1 MHVLYFHQ
9 HFSTPAG
16 STGIRSYKMA
26 KKLIEYG
33 HTVTVVCGSYK
44 GANTGL
50 VHSFKNNVREGNVDG
65 IHVVEFNLAYA
76 NQDSFLKRTAIFLRF
91 AYLSMKYALSAK
103 YDLIFATSTPLTI
116 ALPGLVGKWCRRKP
130 FIFEVRDLW
139 PELPRE
145 MGVITNPIILK
156 LMGLVEWM
164 AYKSADALIALSP
177 GIQKGILRF
186 QKDEKRV
193 TIIPN
198 GSDIDLFAGSHK
210 SVRPKGVEE
219 HHLMAIFAGTHGIAN
234 GLQSIINSAKILK
247 ERQCDD
253 VRFVLIGQGKLKDR
267 LIQQANELGLD
278 NIIFLDPV
286 DKDQLSQLLACADI
300 GMQILANVPAFY
312 DGTSPNKFFDYI
324 AAGLPVLINYPGWLA
339 EKISNTGCGVVVE
352 PDNAEAFCDALINL
366 AKNRQQLSQMGES
379 ALMLAKSQFDRDLL
393 SKNFVMWLERWA

>member
-26 KKLIEYG
+26 KKLIEHG

-50 VHSFKNNVREGNVDG
+50 LNPFKNRVREGNVDG
-65 IHVVEFNLAYA
+65 IHVVEFDLAYA
-76 NQDSFLKRTAIFLRF
+76 NKDSLLKRTVTFLRF
-91 AYLSMKYALSAK
+91 AYSSMKYALRAK

-116 ALPGLVGKWCRRKP
+116 ALPGLVGKWLRRKP
-130 FIFEVRDLW
+130 FVFEVRDLW

-145 MGVITNPIILK
+145 MGVITNPVILK

-164 AYKSADALIALSP
+164 AYKSADGLIALSP

-186 QKDEKRV
+186 RKDEKRV

-198 GSDIDLFAGSHK
+198 GSDIDLFAESLK
-210 SVRPKGVEE
+210 SIRPKGVEE
-219 HHLMAIFAGTHGIAN
+219 HHLMAIFAGTHGVAN

-253 VRFVLIGQGKLKDR
+253 IRFVLIGQGKLKDT
-267 LIQQANELGLD
+267 LIKQANEFELD

-339 EKISNTGCGVVVE
+339 EKISSTGCGVVVE

-366 AKNRQQLSQMGES
+366 SKNRHQLSQMGQA
-379 ALMLAKSQFDRDLL
+379 ALILAKSQFDRDLL
-393 SKNFVMWLERWA
+393 SKNFVTWLERWA